1 MCFFSENVFFDTL
14 LPLVWF
20 SNEQGGTWHIDL
32 AHLKILLFRW
42 CGSGLYA
49 YQPLTT
55 LVGTKCKQCG
65 LYEKDTFKSDD
76 IFDEWELCPFNFTLD
91 PEGHYVHLKD
101 KEFNMTLSCPQC
113 CKFQFSV
120 DSQLQNIFSSLIVLS
135 SNILKGLS
143 MWSFGFWIICDDLL
157 I

>member
-1 MCFFSENVFFDTL
+1 MW
-14 LPLVWF
+14 VW
-20 SNEQGGTWHIDL
+20 SLCLSAAHNIGGHKVQAMWT
-32 AHLKILLFRW
+32 
-42 CGSGLYA
+42 
-49 YQPLTT
+49 
-55 LVGTKCKQCG
+55 
-65 LYEKDTFKSDD
+65 YEKDTFKSDD